1 MTLIYFI
8 SYNIA
13 KDMICIILVLNDRI
27 YILNNNKGVFMTS
40 KEYEYCS
47 KCKNF
52 HQHYVNIENVGIRKT
67 TCGHCFD
74 HKIKFGCEF
83 FENSNTEE
91 LKPDEIIILNF
102 LLSVKNYV
110 QYLANNL
117 EQLESQLKN
126 HKNK

>member
-1 MTLIYFI
+1 
-8 SYNIA
+8 
-13 KDMICIILVLNDRI
+13 
-27 YILNNNKGVFMTS
+27 MTS

-52 HQHYVNIENVGIRKT
+52 HQHYVVIKNVGIRKT

-83 FENSNTEE
+83 FESSTATGLE
-91 LKPDEIIILNF
+91 PDEIRILDY

-110 QYLANNL
+110 QYFAKNL
-117 EQLESQLKN
+117 ERLASQLKE
-126 HKNK
+126 HK